1 MIDWGKMTRMQT
13 AERGGKTHLKEFYDF
28 EDIQK
33 LVPTISTSKFIAMF
47 GDELE
52 IPEKFNSETFDP
64 KQWELYLNQ
73 LGKQR
78 NANLK
83 WGPGGHILA
92 VPNLAK
98 VIKACSEKRYCVS
111 SSFKASREWVEYTE
125 DQKRQL
131 FLHLPSCYNTS
142 DPNPVWSHYISSTK
156 DWRYIA
162 QMAYVAWFSE
172 KAMLL
177 EFRRNLRDRIHFIF
191 KVYELAAL
199 AIGYLRLFSYASL
212 HVRRND
218 LKRIDPG
225 AMPSARNIL
234 LNVAPL
240 LEANETIFIATDEPD
255 PKFFEVIK
263 RHHKVFFFTDFFG
276 PVGIFNNLKVPRKLE
291 GLVESVICAGAR
303 IFIGT

>member
-142 DPNPVWSHYISSTK
+142 DPNPVWAHYIFSTR

-162 QMAYVAWFSE
+162 QMAGVAWFSR
-172 KAMLL
+172 KTMMLDY
-177 EFRRNLRDRIHFIF
+177 RRKIRDHIHFIS

-199 AIGYLRLFSYASL
+199 AIGYLGLFNYSSL
-212 HVRRND
+212 HIRRND
-218 LKRIDPG
+218 MQLLDPR
-225 AMPSARNIL
+225 AMTSANNIL

-240 LEANETIFIATDEPD
+240 LKANETVYIASDEPN
-255 PKFFEVIK
+255 FEYFQAIK
-263 RHHKVFFFTDFFG
+263 RYHKVFFICRFFG
-276 PVGIFNNLKVPRKLE
+276 QGGIFSETYVPRKLE
-291 GLVESVICAGAR
+291 GLVESI
-303 IFIGT
+303 I